1 MKYID
6 EVQLRDKT
14 ILLRDDFNISLDARH
29 HISNDERIRQSLP
42 TIEYLLKE
50 HNQLILLSHLGRP
63 QGVDPKFSLAP
74 VAKRLQEYLPHQHII
89 LVPDLKSLSAEKTRK
104 DNKNDVFLLEN
115 IRFFPGEEAN
125 SPDFAKELASL
136 GDVYVNDAFSVS
148 HRASASVVG
157 LPHLLPSYGGLLLK
171 KEVETIGHA
180 IAHPKNPFVAVLGGA
195 KISSKIALIDKL
207 IAIADFVLLGGG
219 LANTFLLA
227 LGMEVGK
234 SLVEPGEV
242 AKAKQLLSHA
252 EKHRTR
258 LLLPSDVVV
267 GDVEGKTVMVK
278 PVQML
283 AKTDRIFD
291 IGPET
296 QASFGQA
303 LALAKT
309 IIWNG
314 PVGHFEVEAYQR
326 GTDFLYYAIADNTQ
340 AVSIVGGGETLA
352 ALTHKEHL
360 DHITHI
366 STGGGAMLE
375 FIEKGTL
382 PGIEAL
388 NHAVS

>member
-6 EVQLRDKT
+6 EVQLHNQT

-42 TIEYLLKE
+42 TIQYLLKE
-50 HNQLILLSHLGRP
+50 HNQLILLAHLGRP
-63 QGVDPKFSLAP
+63 EGIDSKFSLAP
-74 VAKRLQEYLPHQHII
+74 VAKRLQEYLSHQRVV
-89 LVPDLKSLSAEKTRK
+89 LVPDLKALSAEKTRK

-115 IRFFPGEEAN
+115 IRFFPGEEDN
-125 SPDFAKELASL
+125 NPDFVKELASL

-148 HRASASVVG
+148 HRSSASVVG

-227 LGMEVGK
+227 LDMEVGK
-234 SLVEPGEV
+234 SLVEPREV
-242 AKAKQLLSHA
+242 DKAKHLLAHA

-258 LLLPSDVVV
+258 LLLPTDAVV
-267 GDVEGKTVMVK
+267 GDVEGKTTMVK
-278 PVQML
+278 PVQAL
-283 AKTDRIFD
+283 QKTDRIFD

-303 LALAKT
+303 LALART

-314 PVGHFEVEAYQR
+314 PVGYFEVPAYQR

-388 NHAVS
+388 NSKDK